1 MAEPTPWQ
9 SARPTV
15 AKVRKKEVFA
25 RDLYNFTATSISQG
39 TNQPVV
45 RIPSMGPAAAGAI
58 PPNKYPQV
66 VAVEVTITGSI
77 GPDYG
82 VNAHQPS

>member
-1 MAEPTPWQ
+1 MTRRTQ
-9 SARPTV
+9 PTV
-15 AKVRKKEVFA
+15 RKQEVFK

-58 PPNKYPQV
+58 PPNKYPEIETV
-66 VAVEVTITGSI
+66 VVTVTGSI
-77 GPDYG
+77 GPDFG
-82 VNAHQPS
+82 VNSHQPV

>member
-1 MAEPTPWQ
+1 MTRRTQ
-9 SARPTV
+9 PTV
-15 AKVRKKEVFA
+15 RKQEVFA
-25 RDLYNFTATSISQG
+25 RDLYNFTATSVSQG

-58 PPNKYPQV
+58 PPTKYPQIETV
-66 VAVEVTITGSI
+66 VVTVTGSI

-82 VNAHQPS
+82 VNSHQPS

>member
-1 MAEPTPWQ
+1 MTRRTQ
-9 SARPTV
+9 PTV
-15 AKVRKKEVFA
+15 SKQEVFK

-58 PPNKYPQV
+58 PPNKYPEIETV
-66 VAVEVTITGSI
+66 VVTITGSV

-82 VNAHQPS
+82 VNSHQPS